1 MIFLFPFKP
10 PQHNIS
16 VHPDLGNLIHGYISS
31 ISLQVFVNVVHVG
44 VGPISQSDVDLA
56 QACHACIVGFNV
68 KNPPTSLSQAA
79 SRASIK
85 VHLLS

>member
-1 MIFLFPFKP
+1 M
-10 PQHNIS
+10 
-16 VHPDLGNLIHGYISS
+16 
-31 ISLQVFVNVVHVG
+31 NVVHVG